1 MADDQ
6 VQSDDQPSSASRPE
20 PTTEASTEPARG
32 RVWRYTQLVVVYSAA
47 LGAAALV
54 SFVSVDLGPALRSR
68 AEEAVSTQIERP
80 VHMGKLSIHL
90 LTGRFVVEDVVIE
103 GLAPDD
109 RPFLTCE
116 RIFVSISW
124 GALLG
129 GEFLIDSVDM
139 TDFEMLVESF
149 PDGRHSFP
157 NFASP
162 SASDALPEDP
172 EDRRFVTTLQYIRAH
187 RGQFAYED
195 HVAPW
200 SVVAPNLDVT
210 ITKILDYR
218 GQASFSDGTV
228 RIGSFE
234 PMGAEMRTTF
244 TLDGGKVHLD
254 RIELHTDG
262 AESVLSGD
270 VDFGNWPEMFY
281 EVKSRL
287 DLPRMREIFFA
298 DDDFTCY
305 GEGDF
310 TGTFHTFKGGRELK
324 GTFASE
330 LFGINDY
337 RVPGLQGSLIW
348 LTDRFELFDAT
359 SGLYGGST
367 DFSLTMAPLGSDAPG
382 LASFDISYREVDLAA
397 FTDFLQT
404 QGIRVA
410 GRATGRNLLGWP
422 LGHYAEHRG
431 EGRVT
436 VEPPDGVQVLGL
448 DIPTAVER
456 QPERREPST
465 EPLSSTLALSS
476 FPIGGELAYTF
487 GPEWITLAPSWMATP
502 RTYVA
507 FEGRTAYGER
517 SRFPFHVTSADW
529 QESDRVLAGLL
540 TAFGAPTREVAVD
553 GYGQFDG
560 VMVGAFRQPRV
571 EGRFA
576 GQQLRAWG
584 VFWGTVLGE
593 IVVQDGYVDVTNGYV
608 GDGPSELHLNGRF
621 AAGFPR
627 RDGGE
632 EINARFRLVSRPA
645 VDFRDAFRLE
655 GYPIEGLLSG
665 DLRLI
670 GYYGRPFGFGRLT
683 LDEAVVYGEPFDS
696 VTADLRFEGDG
707 VRLEG
712 LDMRKGQGAM
722 TGAAY
727 VSWDATYSGTLDGR
741 DIAVESVATL
751 ADPRA
756 PLSGR
761 SQFILSG
768 AGAFDSPRYEL
779 RGEIADLFISDE
791 SIGHVTGRGE
801 VRDGVLTLGVE
812 AASPRLAISGS
823 GWVALTSEAE
833 ADLTFS
839 VTNTSLDPYILAFE
853 PRLPLVTTAVA
864 SGTISV
870 RGELRNFDRLR
881 VDGVVE
887 ELDLNL
893 FDYRVRNEGPIR
905 VAVEQ
910 RVVRIER
917 MQLTGEET
925 QLDLT
930 GTIDLAT
937 ERIAMRA
944 TGDASLGILQGLF
957 PDLRSSGNAELHADI
972 GGSLGEPLFRGEAF
986 IYDGRF
992 RHFSL
997 PHALESINGQIL
1009 FEPGS
1014 ISFERLNA
1022 ALGGGAVRF
1031 GGRIGLDGYTP
1042 GELDV
1047 SAEGEQ
1053 MQLRYPE
1060 GFRSVVDARLTLQGD
1075 FYDPLLTGTVTVR
1088 DAVWIEQFEATPGLF
1103 DFAGGDQGPE
1113 QPTSETTLPLRF
1125 DMRLVAPSS
1134 LRIEDNRA
1142 RIVAT
1147 ADLTLRGTYDSPLLF
1162 GNMEIERGEVF
1173 FEGHQYRVTRGSIGF
1188 ANPTKLEPFFDIE
1201 AETNVLVPGQ
1211 IYRVVFRA
1219 TGTTEQF
1226 IADFSSDP
1234 PLPQVDILSLLLG
1247 DVRDPQ
1253 SGELRA
1259 LRAPAVTE
1267 QQRIQSG
1274 AARLLTNPL
1283 SSGVGRVVEQS
1294 FGVDTFQITPSL
1306 GDPSAQQSAEFNP
1319 TARLLIGKRIS
1330 DRAHLTLSRA
1340 LTGAGRDLIVV
1351 LEYNQ
1356 SDRHSWVLSQ
1366 NEDRTYALDFRVRHA
1381 F

>member
-1 MADDQ
+1 M
-6 VQSDDQPSSASRPE
+6 QSDDQPSSASRPE
-20 PTTEASTEPARG
+20 PTTEASTGPARG
-32 RVWRYTQLVVVYSAA
+32 GVWRYTRLVAIYLAA
-47 LGAAALV
+47 LGAAAFV

-68 AEEAVSTQIERP
+68 AEEAASTQIERP
-80 VHMGKLSIHL
+80 VHMDKLSIHL

-149 PDGRHSFP
+149 PDDRHSFP

-195 HVAPW
+195 HATPW

-210 ITKILDYR
+210 ITKIFDYR

-244 TLDGGKVHLD
+244 TLDGGQVHLD

-262 AESVLSGD
+262 TESLLRGD

-281 EVKSRL
+281 EVESRL
-287 DLPRMREIFFA
+287 DFSRMREIFFA

-324 GTFASE
+324 GTFASD

-337 RVPGLQGSLIW
+337 RVPRLQGSLIW
-348 LTDRFELFDAT
+348 LRDRFELFDAT
-359 SGLYGGST
+359 SGLYGGSAE
-367 DFSLTMAPLGSDAPG
+367 FSLTMAPLGSDAPG
-382 LASFDISYREVDLAA
+382 LASFDVSYREVGLAA

-410 GRATGRNLLGWP
+410 GRATGQNLLEWP

-436 VEPPDGVQVLGL
+436 VEPPDGVQVLGR

-465 EPLSSTLALSS
+465 EPVSPTLALNS

-540 TAFGAPTREVAVD
+540 TAFGAPTREVAVS

-560 VMVGAFRQPRV
+560 VMVGALRQPRV

-584 VFWGTVLGE
+584 VFWGTALGE
-593 IVVQDGYVDVTNGYV
+593 IVVEDGYVDVTNGYV
-608 GDGPSELHLNGRF
+608 GDGPSELRLNGRF

-632 EINARFRLVSRPA
+632 EINARFRLVSHPA

-670 GYYGRPFGFGRLT
+670 GYYGQPFGFGRLT

-696 VTADLRFEGDG
+696 VTADLRFEGNG
-707 VRLEG
+707 VRLDG
-712 LDMRKGQGAM
+712 LDMRKGEGAM

-727 VSWDATYSGTLDGR
+727 VRWDATYSGTLDGR

-751 ADPRA
+751 ADPRV

-761 SQFILSG
+761 LQFTLSG

-779 RGEIADLFISDE
+779 RGEVADLFISEE
-791 SIGHVTGRGE
+791 SIGHVTGRVE
-801 VRDGVLTLGVE
+801 ICEGVLTLGVE

-823 GWVALTSEAE
+823 GWVALTPEAD
-833 ADLTFS
+833 ADLTFR
-839 VTNTSLDPYILAFE
+839 VTNTSLDPYVRAFE
-853 PRLPLVTTAVA
+853 PRLSPVTTAVA

-887 ELDLNL
+887 QLDLSL

-910 RVVRIER
+910 RVVRVER
-917 MQLTGEET
+917 MQLTGEGT

-930 GTIDLAT
+930 GTIDLDT

-944 TGDASLGILQGLF
+944 TGDANLGILQGFF
-957 PDLRSSGNAELHADI
+957 PDLRSSGNADLVADI
-972 GGSLGEPLFRGEAF
+972 GGSLQEPLLLGRAF
-986 IYDGRF
+986 IYDGRI
-992 RHFSL
+992 RHFSFA
-997 PHALESINGQIL
+997 HSLESINGQIL
-1009 FEPGS
+1009 FDPGS
-1014 ISFERLNA
+1014 VRFDGLEA
-1022 ALGGGAVRF
+1022 TLGGGDVRF
-1031 GGRIGLDGYTP
+1031 VGRIGLNGYTP
-1042 GELDV
+1042 GELNV
-1047 SAEGEQ
+1047 SAAGEQ

-1060 GFRSVVDARLTLQGD
+1060 GFRSVVDAQLTLQGD
-1075 FYDPLLTGTVTVR
+1075 FYDPLLMGTVTVR
-1088 DAVWIEQFEATPGLF
+1088 DSVWVEQFEAAPGLF
-1103 DFAGGDQGPE
+1103 DFTGGDQGSE
-1113 QPTSETTLPLRF
+1113 QLTETTLPLRF
-1125 DMRLVAPSS
+1125 DVRIVAPSS

-1147 ADLTLRGTYDSPLLF
+1147 AELTLRGTYDSPLLF
-1162 GNMEIERGEVF
+1162 GNAEIERGVVF
-1173 FEGHQYRVTRGSIGF
+1173 FEGNQYRVTRGSIGF
-1188 ANPTKLEPFFDIE
+1188 ANPTKIEPFFDIE

-1234 PLPQVDILSLLLG
+1234 PLPQVDILLLLLG
-1247 DVRDPQ
+1247 EVRDPQ

-1259 LRAPAVTE
+1259 LRTPDVTE
-1267 QQRIQSG
+1267 QQLIQSG
-1274 AARLLTNPL
+1274 AARLLTSPL
-1283 SSGVGRVVEQS
+1283 SSVVEQS
-1294 FGVDTFQITPSL
+1294 FGVDTFRITPSL
-1306 GDPSAQQSAEFNP
+1306 GDPSVQQSAELNP
-1319 TARLLIGKRIS
+1319 TARLLIGQRIS

-1366 NEDRTYALDFRVRHA
+1366 NKDRTYALDFRVRHA

>member
-20 PTTEASTEPARG
+20 PTTEASTEPGRG
-32 RVWRYTQLVVVYSAA
+32 KVRRYTRLVVVYLAA

-54 SFVSVDLGPALRSR
+54 SFVSVDLGPALRSQ

-90 LTGRFVVEDVVIE
+90 VTGRFVVEDMLIE

-162 SASDALPEDP
+162 SASDAVPDVS

-187 RGQFAYED
+187 RGQFTYED
-195 HVAPW
+195 HGAPW

-244 TLDGGKVHLD
+244 TLDGGQVHVD
-254 RIELHTDG
+254 RMELHTDG

-281 EVKSRL
+281 EIKSRHNL
-287 DLPRMREIFFA
+287 SRMREIFFA
-298 DDDFTCY
+298 DDDFTCD

-324 GTFASE
+324 GTFASD

-348 LTDRFELFDAT
+348 VPDRFELFDAT

-367 DFSLTMAPLGSDAPG
+367 EFSLTMAPLGSDAPG
-382 LASFDISYREVDLAA
+382 LASFDVSYREVDLAA

-410 GRATGRNLLGWP
+410 GRATGRNLLEWP
-422 LGHYAEHRG
+422 LGQYAEHRG
-431 EGRVT
+431 EGRVI
-436 VEPPDGVQVLGL
+436 VEPPDGVQVLGR

-456 QPERREPST
+456 QPARREPST
-465 EPLSSTLALSS
+465 EPVSSTLALRS
-476 FPIGGELAYTF
+476 FPIGGELAYTYD
-487 GPEWITLAPSWMATP
+487 PEWITLAPSWMATP

-540 TAFGAPTREVAVD
+540 TAFGTPTREAAVG
-553 GYGQFDG
+553 GYGRFDG
-560 VMVGAFRQPRV
+560 VMVGALRQPRV
-571 EGRFA
+571 EGRFT

-584 VFWGTVLGE
+584 VFWGTALGE
-593 IVVQDGYVDVTNGYV
+593 IVVEDGYVDVTNGYI
-608 GDGPSELHLNGRF
+608 GDGPSELHLDGRF

-645 VDFRDAFRLE
+645 VDFRNAFRLE

-665 DLRLI
+665 DLRLT
-670 GYYGRPFGFGRLT
+670 GYYGRPFGSGRLT
-683 LDEAVVYGEPFDS
+683 LNEAVVYGEPFDS
-696 VTADLRFEGDG
+696 VTAGLRFEGDG

-712 LDMRKGQGAM
+712 LDMHKGEGAV
-722 TGAAY
+722 TGPAY
-727 VSWDATYSGTLDGR
+727 IGWDATYSGTLDGR
-741 DIAVESVATL
+741 DIAMESVATL

-761 SQFILSG
+761 LQFSLVG
-768 AGAFDSPRYEL
+768 AGAFDLPRYEL

-791 SIGHVTGRGE
+791 SIGHVTGRVE
-801 VRDGVLTLGVE
+801 VHEGVLTLGVE

-823 GWVALTSEAE
+823 GWVVLTPEAE

-839 VTNTSLDPYILAFE
+839 VTNTSLDPYVRAFE
-853 PRLPLVTTAVA
+853 PRLSPVTTAVA

-887 ELDLNL
+887 QLDLNL

-910 RVVRIER
+910 RVVRVER

-925 QLDLT
+925 QLELT
-930 GTIDLAT
+930 GTIDLDT

-944 TGDASLGILQGLF
+944 TGSANLGILQGFF
-957 PDLRSSGNAELHADI
+957 PDLRSSGSAELYADI

-986 IYDGRF
+986 IYDGRI

-1009 FEPGS
+1009 FEPGG
-1014 ISFERLNA
+1014 IRFETLNA
-1022 ALGGGAVRF
+1022 VLGGGAVRF
-1031 GGRIGLDGYTP
+1031 GGRIGLDGYAP

-1047 SAEGEQ
+1047 SAEGEE

-1060 GFRSVVDARLTLQGD
+1060 GIRSVIDAQLTLEGD
-1075 FYDPLLTGTVTVR
+1075 FYDPLLTGTVNVK

-1103 DFAGGDQGPE
+1103 DLNGGDQGPE
-1113 QPTSETTLPLRF
+1113 RPTSEATLPLRF
-1125 DMRLVAPSS
+1125 DVRLVAPSS

-1147 ADLTLRGTYDSPLLF
+1147 AELTLRGTYDSPLLF
-1162 GNMEIERGEVF
+1162 GNAEIERGEVF
-1173 FEGHQYRVTRGSIGF
+1173 FEGNQYRVTRGSIGF
-1188 ANPTKLEPFFDIE
+1188 ANPTKIEPFFDIE

-1219 TGTTEQF
+1219 TGTTGQF
-1226 IADFSSDP
+1226 MADFSSDP
-1234 PLPQVDILSLLLG
+1234 PLPQADILSLLLG

-1259 LRAPAVTE
+1259 LRAPAETE
-1267 QQRIQSG
+1267 QQQIQSG
-1274 AARLLTNPL
+1274 AARLLTSPL

-1294 FGVDTFQITPSL
+1294 FGVDTFRITPSL
-1306 GDPSAQQSAEFNP
+1306 GDPSAQQSAELNP

>member
-1 MADDQ
+1 M
-6 VQSDDQPSSASRPE
+6 QSDDQPSSASRPE
-20 PTTEASTEPARG
+20 PTTEASTGPARG
-32 RVWRYTQLVVVYSAA
+32 GVWRYTRLVAIYLAA
-47 LGAAALV
+47 LGAAAFV

-68 AEEAVSTQIERP
+68 AEEAASTQIERP
-80 VHMGKLSIHL
+80 VHMDKLSIHL

-149 PDGRHSFP
+149 PDDRHSFP

-195 HVAPW
+195 HATPW

-210 ITKILDYR
+210 ITKIFDYR

-244 TLDGGKVHLD
+244 TLDGGQVHLD

-262 AESVLSGD
+262 TESLLRGD

-281 EVKSRL
+281 EVESRL
-287 DLPRMREIFFA
+287 DFSRMREIFFA

-324 GTFASE
+324 GTFASD

-337 RVPGLQGSLIW
+337 RVPRLQGSLIW
-348 LTDRFELFDAT
+348 LRDRFELFDAT
-359 SGLYGGST
+359 SGLYGGSAE
-367 DFSLTMAPLGSDAPG
+367 FSLTMAPLGSDAPG
-382 LASFDISYREVDLAA
+382 LASFDVSYREVGLAA

-410 GRATGRNLLGWP
+410 GRATGQNLLEWP

-436 VEPPDGVQVLGL
+436 VEPPDGVQVLGR

-465 EPLSSTLALSS
+465 EPVSPTLALNS

-540 TAFGAPTREVAVD
+540 TAFGAPTREVAVS

-560 VMVGAFRQPRV
+560 VMVGALRQPRV

-584 VFWGTVLGE
+584 VFWGTALGE
-593 IVVQDGYVDVTNGYV
+593 IVVEDGYVDVTNGYV
-608 GDGPSELHLNGRF
+608 GDGPSELRLNGRF

-632 EINARFRLVSRPA
+632 EINARFRLVSHPA

-670 GYYGRPFGFGRLT
+670 GYYGQPFGFGRLT

-696 VTADLRFEGDG
+696 VTADLRFEGNG
-707 VRLEG
+707 VRLDG
-712 LDMRKGQGAM
+712 LDMRKGEGAM

-727 VSWDATYSGTLDGR
+727 VRWDATYSGTLDGR

-751 ADPRA
+751 ADPRV

-761 SQFILSG
+761 LQFTLSG

-779 RGEIADLFISDE
+779 RGEVADLFISEE
-791 SIGHVTGRGE
+791 SIGHVTGRVE
-801 VRDGVLTLGVE
+801 VCEGVLTLGVE

-823 GWVALTSEAE
+823 GWVALTPEAD
-833 ADLTFS
+833 ADLTFR
-839 VTNTSLDPYILAFE
+839 VTNTSLDPYVRAFE
-853 PRLPLVTTAVA
+853 PRLSPVTTAVA

-887 ELDLNL
+887 QLDLSL

-910 RVVRIER
+910 RVVRVER
-917 MQLTGEET
+917 MQLTGEGT

-930 GTIDLAT
+930 GTIDLDT

-944 TGDASLGILQGLF
+944 TGDANLGILQGFF
-957 PDLRSSGNAELHADI
+957 PDLRSSGNADLVADI
-972 GGSLGEPLFRGEAF
+972 GGSLQEPLLLGRAF
-986 IYDGRF
+986 IYDGRI
-992 RHFSL
+992 RHFSFA
-997 PHALESINGQIL
+997 HSLESINGQIL
-1009 FEPGS
+1009 FDPGS
-1014 ISFERLNA
+1014 VRFDGLEA
-1022 ALGGGAVRF
+1022 TLGGGDVRF
-1031 GGRIGLDGYTP
+1031 VGRIGLNGYTP
-1042 GELDV
+1042 GELNV
-1047 SAEGEQ
+1047 SAAGEQ

-1060 GFRSVVDARLTLQGD
+1060 GFRSVVDAQLTLQGD
-1075 FYDPLLTGTVTVR
+1075 FYDPLLMGTVTVR
-1088 DAVWIEQFEATPGLF
+1088 DSVWVEQFEAAPGLF
-1103 DFAGGDQGPE
+1103 DFTGGDQGSE
-1113 QPTSETTLPLRF
+1113 QLTETTLPLRF
-1125 DMRLVAPSS
+1125 DVRIVAPSS

-1147 ADLTLRGTYDSPLLF
+1147 AELTLRGTYDSPLLF
-1162 GNMEIERGEVF
+1162 GNAEIERGVVF
-1173 FEGHQYRVTRGSIGF
+1173 FEGNQYRVTRGSIGF
-1188 ANPTKLEPFFDIE
+1188 ANPTKIEPFFDIE

-1234 PLPQVDILSLLLG
+1234 PLPQVDILLLLLG
-1247 DVRDPQ
+1247 EVRDPQ

-1259 LRAPAVTE
+1259 LRTPDVTE
-1267 QQRIQSG
+1267 QQLIQSG
-1274 AARLLTNPL
+1274 AARLLTSPL
-1283 SSGVGRVVEQS
+1283 SSVVEQS
-1294 FGVDTFQITPSL
+1294 FGVDTFRITPSL
-1306 GDPSAQQSAEFNP
+1306 GDPSVQQSAELNP
-1319 TARLLIGKRIS
+1319 TARLLIGQRIS

-1366 NEDRTYALDFRVRHA
+1366 NKDRTYALDFRVRHA

>member
-1 MADDQ
+1 MADDH
-6 VQSDDQPSSASRPE
+6 VQSDDQPASRPE
-20 PTTEASTEPARG
+20 PTTEASTEPGRG
-32 RVWRYTQLVVVYSAA
+32 RVWRYTRLVVVSLAA

-54 SFVSVDLGPALRSR
+54 SSVSVDLGPALRSR
-68 AEEAVSTQIERP
+68 AEEAASTQIERP

-103 GLAPDD
+103 GLTPDD

-195 HVAPW
+195 HATPW

-210 ITKILDYR
+210 ITKIFDYR

-244 TLDGGKVHLD
+244 TLDGGQVHLD

-262 AESVLSGD
+262 TESLLSGD

-281 EVKSRL
+281 EVESRL
-287 DLPRMREIFFA
+287 DFSRMREIFFA

-324 GTFASE
+324 GTFASD

-337 RVPGLQGSLIW
+337 RVPRLQGSLIW
-348 LTDRFELFDAT
+348 LRDRFELFDAT
-359 SGLYGGST
+359 SGLYGGSAE
-367 DFSLTMAPLGSDAPG
+367 FSLTMAPLGSDAPG
-382 LASFDISYREVDLAA
+382 LASFDVSYREVGLAA

-410 GRATGRNLLGWP
+410 GRATGRNLLEWP

-436 VEPPDGVQVLGL
+436 VEPPDGVQVLRRG
-448 DIPTAVER
+448 IPAAVQR

-465 EPLSSTLALSS
+465 EPVSSTLALSS

-487 GPEWITLAPSWMATP
+487 DPERITLAPSWMATP

-540 TAFGAPTREVAVD
+540 TAFGAPTREVAVS

-560 VMVGAFRQPRV
+560 VMVGALRQPRV

-584 VFWGTVLGE
+584 VFWGTALGE
-593 IVVQDGYVDVTNGYV
+593 IVVEDGYVDVTNGYV
-608 GDGPSELHLNGRF
+608 GDGPSELRLNGRF

-632 EINARFRLVSRPA
+632 EINARFRLVSHPA

-670 GYYGRPFGFGRLT
+670 GYYGQPFGFGRLT

-712 LDMRKGQGAM
+712 LDMRKGEGAM

-727 VSWDATYSGTLDGR
+727 VGWDATYSGTLDGR
-741 DIAVESVATL
+741 DIAMESVATV

-761 SQFILSG
+761 LQFALSG
-768 AGAFDSPRYEL
+768 TGAFDSPRYEL
-779 RGEIADLFISDE
+779 RGEITDLFISDE
-791 SIGHVTGRGE
+791 SIGHVTGRVE
-801 VRDGVLTLGVE
+801 VREGVLTLGVE

-823 GWVALTSEAE
+823 GWVALTPEAE

-839 VTNTSLDPYILAFE
+839 VTNTSLDPYVRAFE
-853 PRLPLVTTAVA
+853 PRLSPVTTAVA

-887 ELDLNL
+887 QLDLSL

-905 VAVEQ
+905 IAVEQ
-910 RVVRIER
+910 RVVRVER

-930 GTIDLAT
+930 GTIDLDT

-944 TGDASLGILQGLF
+944 TGSANLGILQGFF
-957 PDLRSSGNAELHADI
+957 PDLRSSGSAELHANI

-986 IYDGRF
+986 IYDGRI

-997 PHALESINGQIL
+997 PHAVESINGQIL

-1014 ISFERLNA
+1014 IRFEKLDA
-1022 ALGGGAVRF
+1022 VLGGGAVRF

-1042 GELDV
+1042 SELDV
-1047 SAEGEQ
+1047 SAEGEA

-1060 GFRSVVDARLTLQGD
+1060 GVRSVIDAQLTLEGD
-1075 FYDPLLTGTVTVR
+1075 FYDPLLTGIVNVK

-1103 DFAGGDQGPE
+1103 DFTGGNQGPE
-1113 QPTSETTLPLRF
+1113 QPTSEPTLPLRF
-1125 DMRLVAPSS
+1125 DVRLVAPSS

-1147 ADLTLRGTYDSPLLF
+1147 AELTLRGTYDSPLLF
-1162 GNMEIERGEVF
+1162 GNAEIERGEVF
-1173 FEGHQYRVTRGSIGF
+1173 FEGHQYRVTRGSLGF
-1188 ANPTKLEPFFDIE
+1188 ANPTKIEPFFDIE

-1234 PLPQVDILSLLLG
+1234 PLPEVDILSLLLG

-1259 LRAPAVTE
+1259 LRAPGETE
-1267 QQRIQSG
+1267 QQLIQSG
-1274 AARLLTNPL
+1274 AARLLTSPL

-1294 FGVDTFQITPSL
+1294 FGVDTFRITPSL
-1306 GDPSAQQSAEFNP
+1306 GDPSAQQAAELNP

-1330 DRAHLTLSRA
+1330 DRTHLTLSRA

-1351 LEYNQ
+1351 IEYNQ

>member
-6 VQSDDQPSSASRPE
+6 VQSDDQPSSASGLE

-32 RVWRYTQLVVVYSAA
+32 RVWRYTRLVAVYLAA
-47 LGAAALV
+47 LGAATFV

-68 AEEAVSTQIERP
+68 AEEAASTQIERP

-124 GALLG
+124 RALLG

-139 TDFEMLVESF
+139 ADFEMLVESF

-172 EDRRFVTTLQYIRAH
+172 EGRRFVTTLQYIRAH

-234 PMGAEMRTTF
+234 PMKTEMRTTF
-244 TLDGGKVHLD
+244 TLDGGQVHLD

-281 EVKSRL
+281 EVNSRL
-287 DLPRMREIFFA
+287 DFSRMREIFFA

-324 GTFASE
+324 GTFASD

-367 DFSLTMAPLGSDAPG
+367 KFSLTMAPLGGDAPG
-382 LASFDISYREVDLAA
+382 LASFDVNYREVGLAA

-410 GRATGRNLLGWP
+410 GRATGRNLLEWP

-431 EGRVT
+431 EGQVT
-436 VEPPDGVQVLGL
+436 VEPPDGVQVLGR

-465 EPLSSTLALSS
+465 EPVSSTLALSS

-540 TAFGAPTREVAVD
+540 TAFGAPTREVAVG

-560 VMVGAFRQPRV
+560 VMVGALRQPRV

-584 VFWGTVLGE
+584 VFWGTALGE
-593 IVVQDGYVDVTNGYV
+593 IVVEDGYVDVTNGYV
-608 GDGPSELHLNGRF
+608 GDGPSELHLDGRF

-665 DLRLI
+665 NLRLI

-707 VRLEG
+707 VRLDG
-712 LDMRKGQGAM
+712 LDMRKGEGAM

-727 VSWDATYSGTLDGR
+727 VGWDATYSGTLDGR

-761 SQFILSG
+761 LQFTLSG

-779 RGEIADLFISDE
+779 RGEIADLFISEE
-791 SIGHVTGRGE
+791 SIGHVTGRVE
-801 VRDGVLTLGVE
+801 VCEGVLTLGVE

-823 GWVALTSEAE
+823 GWVALTSEAD

-839 VTNTSLDPYILAFE
+839 VTNTSLDPYVRAFE
-853 PRLPLVTTAVA
+853 PRLSPVTTAVA

-887 ELDLNL
+887 QLDLNL

-910 RVVRIER
+910 RVVRVER
-917 MQLTGEET
+917 MQLTGEGT

-930 GTIDLAT
+930 GTIDLDT
-937 ERIAMRA
+937 ERIAVRA
-944 TGDASLGILQGLF
+944 TGDANLGILQGFF
-957 PDLRSSGNAELHADI
+957 PDLRSSGNAELVADI
-972 GGSLGEPLFRGEAF
+972 GGSLQEPLLLGRAF
-986 IYDGRF
+986 IFDGRI

-997 PHALESINGQIL
+997 AHSLESINGQIL
-1009 FEPGS
+1009 FDPGS
-1014 ISFERLNA
+1014 VRFDGLEA
-1022 ALGGGAVRF
+1022 TLGGGDVRF
-1031 GGRIGLDGYTP
+1031 GGRVGLNGYTP
-1042 GELDV
+1042 GELNV
-1047 SAEGEQ
+1047 SAEGKQ

-1060 GFRSVVDARLTLQGD
+1060 GFRSVVDAQLTLQGD

-1088 DAVWIEQFEATPGLF
+1088 DAVWVEQFEAAPGLF
-1103 DFAGGDQGPE
+1103 DFTGGDQGSE
-1113 QPTSETTLPLRF
+1113 QPTETTLPLRF
-1125 DMRLVAPSS
+1125 DVRIVAPSS

-1147 ADLTLRGTYDSPLLF
+1147 AELTLRGTYDSPLLF
-1162 GNMEIERGEVF
+1162 GNAEIERGVVF
-1173 FEGHQYRVTRGSIGF
+1173 FEGNQYRVTHGSIGF
-1188 ANPTKLEPFFDIE
+1188 ANPTKIEPFFDIE
-1201 AETNVLVPGQ
+1201 AETNVFVPGQ

-1226 IADFSSDP
+1226 VADFSSDP
-1234 PLPQVDILSLLLG
+1234 PLPQVDILLLLLG
-1247 DVRDPQ
+1247 EVRDPQ

-1259 LRAPAVTE
+1259 LRTPDVTE
-1267 QQRIQSG
+1267 QQLIQSG
-1274 AARLLTNPL
+1274 AARLLTSPL
-1283 SSGVGRVVEQS
+1283 SSVVEQS
-1294 FGVDTFQITPSL
+1294 FGVDTFRITPSL
-1306 GDPSAQQSAEFNP
+1306 GDPSVQQSAELDP

-1330 DRAHLTLSRA
+1330 GRAHLTVSRA
-1340 LTGAGRDLIVV
+1340 LTGDGRDLIVV

-1366 NEDRTYALDFRVRHA
+1366 NENRTYALDFRVRHA

>member
-6 VQSDDQPSSASRPE
+6 VQSDDQPSSASGPE
-20 PTTEASTEPARG
+20 PTTEASTGPARG
-32 RVWRYTQLVVVYSAA
+32 RVWRYTRLVAVYLAA
-47 LGAAALV
+47 LGAAAFV

-68 AEEAVSTQIERP
+68 AEEAASTQIERP

-116 RIFVSISW
+116 RVFVSISW
-124 GALLG
+124 RALLG

-139 TDFEMLVESF
+139 ADFEMLVESF
-149 PDGRHSFP
+149 PAGRHSFP

-234 PMGAEMRTTF
+234 PMKAEMRTTF
-244 TLDGGKVHLD
+244 TLDGGQVHLD

-281 EVKSRL
+281 EVNSRL
-287 DLPRMREIFFA
+287 DFSRMREIFFA

-324 GTFASE
+324 GTFASD

-367 DFSLTMAPLGSDAPG
+367 KFSLTMAPLGSDAPG
-382 LASFDISYREVDLAA
+382 LASFDVSYREVGLAA

-410 GRATGRNLLGWP
+410 GRATGRNLLEWP

-431 EGRVT
+431 EGQVT
-436 VEPPDGVQVLGL
+436 VEPPDGVQVLGR
-448 DIPTAVER
+448 DIPTAVEC

-465 EPLSSTLALSS
+465 EPVSSTLALSS

-540 TAFGAPTREVAVD
+540 TAFGAPTREVAVG

-560 VMVGAFRQPRV
+560 VMVGALRQPRV

-584 VFWGTVLGE
+584 VFWGTALGE
-593 IVVQDGYVDVTNGYV
+593 IVVEDGYVDVTNGYV
-608 GDGPSELHLNGRF
+608 GDGPSELHLDGRF

-665 DLRLI
+665 NLRLI

-707 VRLEG
+707 VRLDG
-712 LDMRKGQGAM
+712 LDMRKGEGAM

-727 VSWDATYSGTLDGR
+727 VGWDATYSGTLDGR
-741 DIAVESVATL
+741 DIAVERVATL

-761 SQFILSG
+761 LQFTVSG
-768 AGAFDSPRYEL
+768 AGAFDAPRYEL
-779 RGEIADLFISDE
+779 RGEIVDLVISEE
-791 SIGHVTGRGE
+791 SIGHVTGRVE
-801 VRDGVLTLGVE
+801 VREGVLTLGVE

-823 GWVALTSEAE
+823 GWVALTPEAE

-839 VTNTSLDPYILAFE
+839 VTNTSLDPYVRAFE
-853 PRLPLVTTAVA
+853 PRLSPVTTAVA

-887 ELDLNL
+887 QLDLNL

-910 RVVRIER
+910 RVVRVER
-917 MQLTGEET
+917 MQLTGEGT

-930 GTIDLAT
+930 GTIDLDT

-944 TGDASLGILQGLF
+944 TGDANLGILQGFF
-957 PDLRSSGNAELHADI
+957 PDLRSSGNAEFVADI
-972 GGSLGEPLFRGEAF
+972 GGSLQEPLLLGRAF
-986 IYDGRF
+986 IYDGRI

-997 PHALESINGQIL
+997 AHSLESINGQIL
-1009 FEPGS
+1009 FDPGS
-1014 ISFERLNA
+1014 VRFDGLKA
-1022 ALGGGAVRF
+1022 TLGGGDVRF
-1031 GGRIGLDGYTP
+1031 GGRIGLNGYTP
-1042 GELDV
+1042 GELNV

-1060 GFRSVVDARLTLQGD
+1060 GFRSVVDAQLTLQGD

-1088 DAVWIEQFEATPGLF
+1088 DAVWVEQFEATPGLF
-1103 DFAGGDQGPE
+1103 DFTGGDQGSE
-1113 QPTSETTLPLRF
+1113 QPTETTLPLRF
-1125 DMRLVAPSS
+1125 DVRIVAPSS

-1147 ADLTLRGTYDSPLLF
+1147 AELTLRGTYDSPLLF
-1162 GNMEIERGEVF
+1162 GNAEIERGVVF
-1173 FEGHQYRVTRGSIGF
+1173 FEGNQYRVTHGSIGF
-1188 ANPTKLEPFFDIE
+1188 ANPTKIEPFFDIE

-1234 PLPQVDILSLLLG
+1234 PLPQVDILLLLLG
-1247 DVRDPQ
+1247 EVRDPQ

-1259 LRAPAVTE
+1259 LRTPDVTE
-1267 QQRIQSG
+1267 QQLIQSG
-1274 AARLLTNPL
+1274 AARLLTSPL
-1283 SSGVGRVVEQS
+1283 SSVVEQS
-1294 FGVDTFQITPSL
+1294 FGVDTFRITPSL
-1306 GDPSAQQSAEFNP
+1306 GDPSVQQSAELNP
-1319 TARLLIGKRIS
+1319 TARLLIGQRIS
-1330 DRAHLTLSRA
+1330 DRAHVTLSRA